1 MGQEISIEAA
11 VADACA
17 CPLSGE
23 LDPESPEFT
32 RMGRIARQHLRML
45 RRSIRL
51 PHHHKL
57 LDIGCANGLFLDEAR
72 RAGFEAYG
80 AELSPDTAAFARTYF
95 GLEVHPG
102 DWREADYADGSF
114 DVVTLFDTI
123 EHLPDPLGELAAL
136 RGLLKPGGL
145 LLQSAPNTEGL
156 LSRRSHTLAALTS
169 RAGYRVT
176 RLDRTR
182 TGRWLGRGD
191 WLYLAARR
199 PA

>member
-1 MGQEISIEAA
+1 
-11 VADACA
+11 
-17 CPLSGE
+17 
-23 LDPESPEFT
+23 
-32 RMGRIARQHLRML
+32 ML

-57 LDIGCANGLFLDEAR
+57 LDIGCSTGLFLDEAR

-80 AELSPDTAAFARTYF
+80 AELSPEAAAFARTHF

-102 DWREADYADGSF
+102 DWHDAGYADGSF
-114 DVVTLFDTI
+114 DVVTLFDTV
-123 EHLPDPLGELAAL
+123 EHLSDPLGELAAI
-136 RGLLKPGGL
+136 RRLLKPGGL
-145 LLQSAPNTEGL
+145 LLQSAPNTDGL
-156 LSRRSHTLAALTS
+156 FARRSDDLAVLTS

-176 RLDRTR
+176 RRDRTR

-199 PA
+199 PT